1 MPARPSEI
9 VRGQG
14 RGAGARD
21 ETLCRRMGVSK
32 ESAWRFRRDVDWLLP
47 VDTEIATWSKRY
59 GRPHRCR

>member
-9 VRGQG
+9 VRWQG

-21 ETLCRRMGVSK
+21 ETLCRKMGVSK

-47 VDTEIATWSKRY
+47 VDTGISTWSKCY